1 MESLATLKHHRK
13 SDNMYRFGFGVQT
26 VTVTRRFLPSRA
38 VRVRV
43 TCETVSGKGEGNW
56 SEYRDFTD
64 MHDGDRAYSKQ
75 AAQWCAK
82 WEERYLAPKTKETP
96 MTDEPTQEPTPETDT
111 DRQPTATHW
120 AGGATMTPAKAAE
133 LATRRTGV
141 QHVVGEDGHTLCRRP
156 APAGPPAV
164 IEHAVP
170 AGAPVTLNRRGVDF
184 VADTAPAGKIL
195 GEYVFRVRGDRPTR
209 TGEMGRLLTG
219 SAVVATEAR
228 TALVAHANT
237 GLTGHAETDEERTRY
252 VMDLQAHTFYFTA
265 LLDAGYKA
273 TTTWDELVALLQPL
287 LAQAREALPQGRM
300 ELTTGED
307 DAQRLRET
315 VAAALFLKATEGV
328 RYFFE
333 DPEDGA

>member
-1 MESLATLKHHRK
+1 MEPLATLKHHRT
-13 SDNMYRFGFGVQT
+13 SDNMYRFGFGAQT
-26 VTVTRRFLPSRA
+26 ITVTRRFLPSRA

-43 TCETVSGKGEGNW
+43 TSETASGKGEGDW

-64 MHDGDRAYSKQ
+64 MHEGDAAYSRQ
-75 AAQWCAK
+75 ASRWCAK
-82 WEERYLAPKTKETP
+82 WEERYCAPSKKEIP
-96 MTDEPTQEPTPETDT
+96 VTDEPTQEPTPQADT

-141 QHVVGEDGHTLCRRP
+141 QHVVGEDGRALCRVDT
-156 APAGPPAV
+156 AGEPPAV
-164 IEHAVP
+164 IMHGIP
-170 AGAPVTLNRRGVDF
+170 LNAPVTLSRRGVRF
-184 VADTAPAGKIL
+184 VAEAAPAAKIL
-195 GEYVFRVRGDRPTR
+195 GEYVFRTRGDRPTR
-209 TGEMGRLLTG
+209 TGEMGKLLTG

-228 TALVAHANT
+228 TTLVAHANT
-237 GLTGHAETDEERTRY
+237 GLTGHAQTDEDRTRY
-252 VMDLQAHTFYFTA
+252 VMDLQAHTSYFTA

-273 TTTWDELVALLQPL
+273 TTTWDELVALLRPL
-287 LAQAREALPQGRM
+287 LAQARAALPQGRM
-300 ELTTGED
+300 ELTSGAD
-307 DAQRLRET
+307 DAQRLREM